1 MKLPSIL
8 PLIQNENMKIYR
20 RIGTWFMIAL
30 LALSTLAGALITK
43 ATHKEPKNWK
53 AEVASEIKEMEAQ
66 LSEEKVPKM
75 YKNHLEQQLKINEYR
90 LEHNIKPVASNTF
103 WGYLVNSADIIAL
116 ITLFTIIVAAGS
128 VANEFSWGTIKL
140 LLIRPASRT
149 KILLS
154 KYIAAL
160 LFALCMLLL
169 LFVFSSVVGAIV
181 FGIENIREPYLAYQ
195 NGTVVE
201 KSMLLH
207 VMQVYALNCVD
218 LVMMT
223 TFAFMI
229 SAVFRNHSLAVGLAT
244 FALFAGPQITT
255 LLAMKFDWAK
265 YLLFAN
271 TDLTQYIDGTPLV
284 EGMTMPFSMMM
295 LLIYFVIFNALTWF
309 IFRKRDIAA

>member
-1 MKLPSIL
+1 VKLPSIL
-8 PLIQNENMKIYR
+8 SLIQNENMKIYR
-20 RIGTWFMIAL
+20 RIGTWFMIGL
-30 LALSTLAGALITK
+30 LALAALAGALIIK
-43 ATHKEPKNWK
+43 ATYKEPKNWK

-66 LSEEKVPKM
+66 LSEGKVPKM
-75 YKNHLEQQLKINEYR
+75 YKNHLEQQLKINKYR

-103 WGYLVNSADIIAL
+103 WGYLVDSADIIAL

-128 VANEFSWGTIKL
+128 VASEFSWGTIKL

-154 KYIAAL
+154 KYIATL

-169 LFVFSSVVGAIV
+169 LFIFSSVIAAIV

-195 NGTVVE
+195 NGMVVE
-201 KSMLLH
+201 KNMLLH
-207 VMQVYALNCVD
+207 VMQVYALNCID
-218 LVMMT
+218 LVMMA

-229 SAVFRNHSLAVGLAT
+229 SAVFRNHSLAIGLAT
-244 FALFAGPQITT
+244 FALFVGPQITAF
-255 LLAMKFDWAK
+255 LAMKFDWAK

-271 TDLTQYIDGTPLV
+271 TNLAQYIDGTPLV
-284 EGMTMPFSMMM
+284 EGMTMTFSIMM
-295 LLIYFVIFNALTWF
+295 LLVYFVIFNALTWF

>member
-1 MKLPSIL
+1 LSSIL
-8 PLIQNENMKIYR
+8 SLIQNENMKIYR
-20 RIGTWFMIAL
+20 RFGTWFMIGL
-30 LALSTLAGALITK
+30 LALSTLAGALIIK
-43 ATHKEPKNWK
+43 ATHKEPANWK
-53 AEVASEIKEMEAQ
+53 AEVASEIKRMEAE
-66 LSEEKVPKM
+66 LSEEKLPKM
-75 YKNHLEQQLKINEYR
+75 YKNYLQQQLAINEYR

-103 WGYLVNSADIIAL
+103 WGYLVDSADIIAL

-128 VANEFSWGTIKL
+128 VASEFSWGTIKL

-160 LFALCMLLL
+160 LFALFMLLL
-169 LFVFSSVVGAIV
+169 LFIFSAVIGAAA
-181 FGIENIREPYLAYQ
+181 FGIENISEPYLAYQ
-195 NGTVVE
+195 NGAVVE
-201 KSMLLH
+201 RSMLFH
-207 VMQVYALNCVD
+207 VMQVYALNCAD
-218 LVMMT
+218 LVMMA

-229 SAVFRNHSLAVGLAT
+229 SAVFRNHSLAIGLAT
-244 FALFAGPQITT
+244 FALFVGPQVTA

-284 EGMTMPFSMMM
+284 EGMTMPFSIMM
-295 LLIYFVIFNALTWF
+295 LLVYFVIFNGITWL

>member
-1 MKLPSIL
+1 MKLSSIL
-8 PLIQNENMKIYR
+8 SLIQNENMKIYR
-20 RIGTWFMIAL
+20 RLGTWFMIGL
-30 LALSTLAGALITK
+30 LALSTLAGALIIK
-43 ATHKEPKNWK
+43 ATYKEPKNWK

-90 LEHNIKPVASNTF
+90 LEHNIKPVESNTF
-103 WGYLVNSADIIAL
+103 WGYLVDSADIIAL

-128 VANEFSWGTIKL
+128 VASEFSWGTIKL

-169 LFVFSSVVGAIV
+169 LFIFSSVIAAIV

-195 NGTVVE
+195 NGAVVE

-218 LVMMT
+218 LVMMA

-244 FALFAGPQITT
+244 FALFVGPQITT

-271 TDLTQYIDGTPLV
+271 TNLTQYIDGTPLV
-284 EGMTMPFSMMM
+284 EGMTMSFSIMM
-295 LLIYFVIFNALTWF
+295 LLVYFVIFNGITWI

>member
-1 MKLPSIL
+1 MSSIFS
-8 PLIQNENMKIYR
+8 LIQNENMKIYR
-20 RIGTWFMIAL
+20 RFGTWFMIGL
-30 LALSTLAGALITK
+30 LALATLAGALIIK
-43 ATHKEPKNWK
+43 ATHKEPDNWK
-53 AEVASEIKEMEAQ
+53 AEVASEIKRMEAE
-66 LSEEKVPKM
+66 LSEGKMPKM
-75 YKNHLEQQLKINEYR
+75 YKNYLQQQLKINEYR
-90 LEHNIKPVASNTF
+90 LEHNIKPVAPNTF
-103 WGYLVNSADIIAL
+103 WGYLVDSADIIAL

-128 VANEFSWGTIKL
+128 VASEFSWGTIKL

-169 LFVFSSVVGAIV
+169 LLVFSAVVGAAV

-195 NGTVVE
+195 NGAVVE
-201 KSMLLH
+201 KSMLFH
-207 VMQVYALNCVD
+207 VMQVYALNCAD
-218 LVMMT
+218 LVMMA

-229 SAVFRNHSLAVGLAT
+229 SAVFRNHSLAIGLAT
-244 FALFAGPQITT
+244 FALFVGPQVTA

-271 TDLTQYIDGTPLV
+271 TNLTQYIDGTPLV
-284 EGMTMPFSMMM
+284 EGMTMSFSLMM
-295 LLIYFVIFNALTWF
+295 LLVYFVIFNGIAWL

>member
-1 MKLPSIL
+1 LSSIL
-8 PLIQNENMKIYR
+8 SLIQNENMKIYR
-20 RIGTWFMIAL
+20 RFGTWFMIGL
-30 LALSTLAGALITK
+30 LALSTLAGALIIK
-43 ATHKEPKNWK
+43 ATHKEPANWK
-53 AEVASEIKEMEAQ
+53 AEVASEIKRMEAE
-66 LSEEKVPKM
+66 LSEEKLPKM
-75 YKNHLEQQLKINEYR
+75 YKNYLQQQLAINEYR

-103 WGYLVNSADIIAL
+103 WGYLVDSADIIAL

-128 VANEFSWGTIKL
+128 VASEFSWGTIKL

-160 LFALCMLLL
+160 LFALFMLLL
-169 LFVFSSVVGAIV
+169 LFIFSAVIGAAA
-181 FGIENIREPYLAYQ
+181 FGIENISEPYLAYQ
-195 NGTVVE
+195 NGAVVE
-201 KSMLLH
+201 RSMLFH
-207 VMQVYALNCVD
+207 VMQVYALNCAD
-218 LVMMT
+218 LVMMA

-229 SAVFRNHSLAVGLAT
+229 SAVFRNHSLAIGLAT
-244 FALFAGPQITT
+244 FALFVGPQVTA

-284 EGMTMPFSMMM
+284 EGMTMPFSIMM
-295 LLIYFVIFNALTWF
+295 LLVYFVVFNGITWL

>member
-1 MKLPSIL
+1 VKLPSIL
-8 PLIQNENMKIYR
+8 SLIQNENMKIYR
-20 RIGTWFMIAL
+20 RIGTWFMIGL
-30 LALSTLAGALITK
+30 LALSALAGALIIK
-43 ATHKEPKNWK
+43 ATYKEPKNWK

-66 LSEEKVPKM
+66 LSEGKVPKM
-75 YKNHLEQQLKINEYR
+75 YKNHLEQQLKINKYR

-103 WGYLVNSADIIAL
+103 WGYLVDSADIIAL

-128 VANEFSWGTIKL
+128 VASEFSWGTIKL

-154 KYIAAL
+154 KYIATL

-169 LFVFSSVVGAIV
+169 LFIFSSVIAAIV

-195 NGTVVE
+195 NGMVVE
-201 KSMLLH
+201 KNMLLH
-207 VMQVYALNCVD
+207 VMQVYALNCID
-218 LVMMT
+218 LVMMA

-229 SAVFRNHSLAVGLAT
+229 SAVFRNHSLAIGLAT
-244 FALFAGPQITT
+244 FALFVGPQITAF
-255 LLAMKFDWAK
+255 LAMKFDWAK

-271 TDLTQYIDGTPLV
+271 TNLAQYIDGTPLV
-284 EGMTMPFSMMM
+284 EGMTMTFSIMM
-295 LLIYFVIFNALTWF
+295 LLVYFVIFNALTWF

>member
-1 MKLPSIL
+1 MLS
-8 PLIQNENMKIYR
+8 LIQNENMKIYR
-20 RIGTWFMIAL
+20 RFGTWFMIGL
-30 LALSTLAGALITK
+30 LALSTLAGALIIK
-43 ATHKEPKNWK
+43 ATHKEPANWK
-53 AEVASEIKEMEAQ
+53 AEVASEIKRMEAE
-66 LSEEKVPKM
+66 LSEEKLPKM
-75 YKNHLEQQLKINEYR
+75 YKNYLQQQLAINEYR

-103 WGYLVNSADIIAL
+103 WGYLVDSADIIAL

-128 VANEFSWGTIKL
+128 VASEFSWGTIKL

-160 LFALCMLLL
+160 LFALFMLLL
-169 LFVFSSVVGAIV
+169 LFIFSAVIGAAA
-181 FGIENIREPYLAYQ
+181 FGIENISEPYLAYQ
-195 NGTVVE
+195 NGAVVE
-201 KSMLLH
+201 RSMLFH
-207 VMQVYALNCVD
+207 VMQVYALNCAD
-218 LVMMT
+218 LVMMA

-229 SAVFRNHSLAVGLAT
+229 SAVFRNHSLAIGLAT
-244 FALFAGPQITT
+244 FALFVGPQVTA

-284 EGMTMPFSMMM
+284 EGMTMPFSIMM
-295 LLIYFVIFNALTWF
+295 LLVYFVIFNGITWL

>member
-1 MKLPSIL
+1 MSSIL
-8 PLIQNENMKIYR
+8 SLIQNENMKIYR
-20 RIGTWFMIAL
+20 RFGTWFMIGL
-30 LALSTLAGALITK
+30 LALSTLAGALIIK
-43 ATHKEPKNWK
+43 ATHKEPANWK
-53 AEVASEIKEMEAQ
+53 AEVASEIKRMEAE
-66 LSEEKVPKM
+66 LSEEKLPKM
-75 YKNHLEQQLKINEYR
+75 YKNYLQQQLAINEYR

-103 WGYLVNSADIIAL
+103 WGYLVDSADIIAL

-128 VANEFSWGTIKL
+128 VASEFSWGTIKL

-160 LFALCMLLL
+160 LFALFMLLL
-169 LFVFSSVVGAIV
+169 LFIFSAVIGAAA
-181 FGIENIREPYLAYQ
+181 FGIENISEPYLAYQ
-195 NGTVVE
+195 NGAVVE
-201 KSMLLH
+201 RSMLFH
-207 VMQVYALNCVD
+207 VMQVYALNCAD
-218 LVMMT
+218 LVMMA

-229 SAVFRNHSLAVGLAT
+229 SAVFRNHSLAIGLAT
-244 FALFAGPQITT
+244 FALFVGPQVTA

-284 EGMTMPFSMMM
+284 EGMTMPFSIMM
-295 LLIYFVIFNALTWF
+295 LLVYFVIFNGITWL

>member
-1 MKLPSIL
+1 MV
-8 PLIQNENMKIYR
+8 YDR
-20 RIGTWFMIAL
+20 L
-30 LALSTLAGALITK
+30 LALATLAGALIIK
-43 ATHKEPKNWK
+43 ATHKEPENWK
-53 AEVASEIKEMEAQ
+53 AEVASEIKRMEAE
-66 LSEEKVPKM
+66 LSEEKLPKM
-75 YKNHLEQQLKINEYR
+75 YKNYLKQQLKINEYR
-90 LEHNIKPVASNTF
+90 LEHNIKPVAPNTF
-103 WGYLVNSADIIAL
+103 WGYLVDSADIIAL

-128 VANEFSWGTIKL
+128 VASEFSWGTIKL

-169 LFVFSSVVGAIV
+169 LFIFSAVVGAAV

-195 NGTVVE
+195 NGAVVE
-201 KSMLLH
+201 RSMLFH
-207 VMQVYALNCVD
+207 VVQVYALNCAD
-218 LVMMT
+218 LVMMA

-229 SAVFRNHSLAVGLAT
+229 SAVFRNHSLAIGLAT
-244 FALFAGPQITT
+244 FALFVGPQVTA

-271 TDLTQYIDGTPLV
+271 TNLTQYIDGTPLV
-284 EGMTMPFSMMM
+284 EGMTMSFSIMM
-295 LLIYFVIFNALTWF
+295 LLVYFVIFNGIAWL

>member
-1 MKLPSIL
+1 MSSIFS
-8 PLIQNENMKIYR
+8 LIQNENMKIYR
-20 RIGTWFMIAL
+20 RFGTWFMIGL
-30 LALSTLAGALITK
+30 LALATLAGALIIK
-43 ATHKEPKNWK
+43 ATHKEPENWK
-53 AEVASEIKEMEAQ
+53 AEVASEIKRMEAEF
-66 LSEEKVPKM
+66 SEEKLPKM
-75 YKNHLEQQLKINEYR
+75 YKNYLKQQLKINEYR
-90 LEHNIKPVASNTF
+90 LEHNIKPVAPNTF
-103 WGYLVNSADIIAL
+103 WGYLVDSADIIAL

-128 VANEFSWGTIKL
+128 VASEFSWGTIKL

-169 LFVFSSVVGAIV
+169 LFIFSAVVGAAV

-195 NGTVVE
+195 NGAVVE
-201 KSMLLH
+201 RSMLFH
-207 VMQVYALNCVD
+207 VVQVYALNCAD
-218 LVMMT
+218 LVMMA

-229 SAVFRNHSLAVGLAT
+229 SAVFRNHSLAIGLAT
-244 FALFAGPQITT
+244 FALFVGPQVTA

-271 TDLTQYIDGTPLV
+271 TNLTQYIDGTPLV
-284 EGMTMPFSMMM
+284 EGMTMSFSIMM
-295 LLIYFVIFNALTWF
+295 LLVYFVIFNGIAWL

>member
-1 MKLPSIL
+1 MSSIL
-8 PLIQNENMKIYR
+8 SLIQNENMKIYR
-20 RIGTWFMIAL
+20 RFGTWFMIGL
-30 LALSTLAGALITK
+30 LALSTLAGALIIK
-43 ATHKEPKNWK
+43 ATHKEPANWK
-53 AEVASEIKEMEAQ
+53 AEVASEIKRMEAE
-66 LSEEKVPKM
+66 LSEEKLPKM
-75 YKNHLEQQLKINEYR
+75 YKNYLQQQLAINEYR

-103 WGYLVNSADIIAL
+103 WGYLVDSADIIAL

-128 VANEFSWGTIKL
+128 VASEFSWGTIKL

-160 LFALCMLLL
+160 LFALFMLLL
-169 LFVFSSVVGAIV
+169 LFIFSAVIGAAA
-181 FGIENIREPYLAYQ
+181 FGIENISEPYLAYQ
-195 NGTVVE
+195 NGAVVE
-201 KSMLLH
+201 RSMLFH
-207 VMQVYALNCVD
+207 VMQVYALNCAD
-218 LVMMT
+218 LVMMA

-229 SAVFRNHSLAVGLAT
+229 SAVFRNHSLAIGLAT
-244 FALFAGPQITT
+244 FALFVGPQVTA

-284 EGMTMPFSMMM
+284 EGMTMPFSIMM
-295 LLIYFVIFNALTWF
+295 LLVYFVVFNGITWL

>member
-1 MKLPSIL
+1 MSSIFS
-8 PLIQNENMKIYR
+8 LIQNENMKIYR
-20 RIGTWFMIAL
+20 RFGTWFMIGL
-30 LALSTLAGALITK
+30 LALATLAGALIIK
-43 ATHKEPKNWK
+43 ATHKEPENWK
-53 AEVASEIKEMEAQ
+53 AEVASEIKRMEAE
-66 LSEEKVPKM
+66 LSEEKLPKM
-75 YKNHLEQQLKINEYR
+75 YKNYLKQQLKINEYR
-90 LEHNIKPVASNTF
+90 LEHNIKPVAPNTF
-103 WGYLVNSADIIAL
+103 WGYLVDSADIIAL

-128 VANEFSWGTIKL
+128 VASEFSWGTIKL

-169 LFVFSSVVGAIV
+169 LFIFSAVVGAAV

-195 NGTVVE
+195 NGAVVE
-201 KSMLLH
+201 RSMLFH
-207 VMQVYALNCVD
+207 VVQVYALNCAD
-218 LVMMT
+218 LVMMA

-229 SAVFRNHSLAVGLAT
+229 SAVFRNHSLAIGLAT
-244 FALFAGPQITT
+244 FALFVGPQVTA

-271 TDLTQYIDGTPLV
+271 TNLTQYIDGTPLV
-284 EGMTMPFSMMM
+284 EGMTMSFSLMM
-295 LLIYFVIFNALTWF
+295 LLVYFVIFNGIAWL

>member
-8 PLIQNENMKIYR
+8 SLIQNENMKIYR
-20 RIGTWFMIAL
+20 RIGTWFMIGL
-30 LALSTLAGALITK
+30 LALSTLAGALIIK
-43 ATHKEPKNWK
+43 ATYKEPKNWK
-53 AEVASEIKEMEAQ
+53 AEVASEIKGIEGQ
-66 LSEEKVPKM
+66 LSEKKVPKM
-75 YKNHLEQQLKINEYR
+75 YKNQLEQQLKINEYR

-103 WGYLVNSADIIAL
+103 WGYLVNSADIISL

-128 VANEFSWGTIKL
+128 VASEFSWGTIKL

-160 LFALCMLLL
+160 LFALCMLLFL
-169 LFVFSSVVGAIV
+169 LVFSAIVGAMI
-181 FGIENIREPYLAYQ
+181 FGIENIHEPYLAYQ

-201 KSMLLH
+201 KNMLFH
-207 VMQVYALNCVD
+207 IIQVYALNCAD
-218 LVMMT
+218 LVMMA

-229 SAVFRNHSLAVGLAT
+229 SAVFRNHSLAIGLAT
-244 FALFAGPQITT
+244 FALFVGPQITS

-271 TDLTQYIDGTPLV
+271 TNLAQYIDGTPLV
-284 EGMTMPFSMMM
+284 EGMTMPFSIMM
-295 LLIYFVIFNALTWF
+295 LLVYFVIFNTLTLL

>member
-1 MKLPSIL
+1 MLS
-8 PLIQNENMKIYR
+8 LIQNENMKIYR
-20 RIGTWFMIAL
+20 RFGTWFMIGL
-30 LALSTLAGALITK
+30 LALSTLAGALIIK
-43 ATHKEPKNWK
+43 ATHKEPANWK
-53 AEVASEIKEMEAQ
+53 AEVASEIKRMEAE
-66 LSEEKVPKM
+66 LSEEKLPKM
-75 YKNHLEQQLKINEYR
+75 YKNYLQQQLAINEYR

-103 WGYLVNSADIIAL
+103 WGYLVDSADIIAL

-128 VANEFSWGTIKL
+128 VASEFSWGTIKL

-160 LFALCMLLL
+160 LFALFMLLL
-169 LFVFSSVVGAIV
+169 LFIFSAVIGAAA
-181 FGIENIREPYLAYQ
+181 FGIENISEPYLAYQ

-201 KSMLLH
+201 RSMLFH
-207 VMQVYALNCVD
+207 VMQVYALNCAD
-218 LVMMT
+218 LVMMA

-229 SAVFRNHSLAVGLAT
+229 SAVFRNHSLAIGLAT
-244 FALFAGPQITT
+244 FALFVGPQVTA

-284 EGMTMPFSMMM
+284 EGMTMPFSIMM
-295 LLIYFVIFNALTWF
+295 LLVYFVIFNGITWL

>member
-1 MKLPSIL
+1 MSSIFS
-8 PLIQNENMKIYR
+8 LIQNENMKIYR
-20 RIGTWFMIAL
+20 RFGTWFMIGL
-30 LALSTLAGALITK
+30 LALATLAGALIIK
-43 ATHKEPKNWK
+43 ATHKEPENWK
-53 AEVASEIKEMEAQ
+53 AEVASEIKRMEAE
-66 LSEEKVPKM
+66 LSEEKLPKM
-75 YKNHLEQQLKINEYR
+75 YKNYLKQQLKINEYR
-90 LEHNIKPVASNTF
+90 LEHNIKPVAPNTF
-103 WGYLVNSADIIAL
+103 WGYLVDSADIIAL

-128 VANEFSWGTIKL
+128 VASEFSWGTIKL

-169 LFVFSSVVGAIV
+169 LFIFSAVVGAAV

-195 NGTVVE
+195 NGAVVE
-201 KSMLLH
+201 RSMLFH
-207 VMQVYALNCVD
+207 VVQVYALNCAD
-218 LVMMT
+218 LVMMA

-229 SAVFRNHSLAVGLAT
+229 SAVFRNHSLAIGLAT
-244 FALFAGPQITT
+244 FALFVGPQVTA

-271 TDLTQYIDGTPLV
+271 TNLTQYIDGTPLV
-284 EGMTMPFSMMM
+284 EGMTMSFSIMM
-295 LLIYFVIFNALTWF
+295 LLVYFVIFNGIAWL

>member
-1 MKLPSIL
+1 MSSIFS
-8 PLIQNENMKIYR
+8 LIQNENMKIYR
-20 RIGTWFMIAL
+20 RFGTWFMIGL
-30 LALSTLAGALITK
+30 LALATLAGALIIK
-43 ATHKEPKNWK
+43 ATHKEPENWK
-53 AEVASEIKEMEAQ
+53 AEVASEIKRMEAE
-66 LSEEKVPKM
+66 LSEEKLPKM
-75 YKNHLEQQLKINEYR
+75 YKNYLKQQLKINEYR
-90 LEHNIKPVASNTF
+90 LEHNIKPVAPNTF
-103 WGYLVNSADIIAL
+103 WGYLVDSADIIAL

-128 VANEFSWGTIKL
+128 VASEFSWGTIKL

-169 LFVFSSVVGAIV
+169 LFIFSAVVGAAV

-195 NGTVVE
+195 NGAVVE
-201 KSMLLH
+201 RSMLFH
-207 VMQVYALNCVD
+207 VVQVYALNCAD
-218 LVMMT
+218 LVMMA

-229 SAVFRNHSLAVGLAT
+229 SAVFRNHSLAIGLAT
-244 FALFAGPQITT
+244 FVLFVGPQVTA

-271 TDLTQYIDGTPLV
+271 TNLTQYIDGTPLV
-284 EGMTMPFSMMM
+284 EGMTMSFSIMM
-295 LLIYFVIFNALTWF
+295 LLVYFVIFNGIAWL

>member
-1 MKLPSIL
+1 LSSIL
-8 PLIQNENMKIYR
+8 SLIQNENMKIYR
-20 RIGTWFMIAL
+20 RFGTWFMIGL
-30 LALSTLAGALITK
+30 LALSTLAGALIIK
-43 ATHKEPKNWK
+43 ATHKEPANWK
-53 AEVASEIKEMEAQ
+53 AEVASEIKRMEAE
-66 LSEEKVPKM
+66 LSEEKLPKM
-75 YKNHLEQQLKINEYR
+75 YKNYLQQQLAINEYR

-103 WGYLVNSADIIAL
+103 WGYLVDSADIIAL

-128 VANEFSWGTIKL
+128 VASEFSWGTIKL

-160 LFALCMLLL
+160 LFALFMLLL
-169 LFVFSSVVGAIV
+169 LFIFSAVIGAAA
-181 FGIENIREPYLAYQ
+181 FGIENISEPYLAYQ

-201 KSMLLH
+201 RSMLFH
-207 VMQVYALNCVD
+207 VMQVYALNCAD
-218 LVMMT
+218 LVMMA

-229 SAVFRNHSLAVGLAT
+229 SAVFRNHSLAIGLAT
-244 FALFAGPQITT
+244 FALFVGPQVTA

-284 EGMTMPFSMMM
+284 EGMTMPFSIMM
-295 LLIYFVIFNALTWF
+295 LLVYFVIFNGITWL

>member
-1 MKLPSIL
+1 MSSIL
-8 PLIQNENMKIYR
+8 SLIQNENMKIYR
-20 RIGTWFMIAL
+20 RFGTWFMIGL
-30 LALSTLAGALITK
+30 LALSTLAGALIIK
-43 ATHKEPKNWK
+43 ATHKEPANWK
-53 AEVASEIKEMEAQ
+53 AEVASEIKRMEAE
-66 LSEEKVPKM
+66 LSEEKLPKM
-75 YKNHLEQQLKINEYR
+75 YKNYLQQQLAINEYR

-103 WGYLVNSADIIAL
+103 WGYLVDSADIIAL

-128 VANEFSWGTIKL
+128 VASEFSWGTIKL

-160 LFALCMLLL
+160 LFALFMLLL
-169 LFVFSSVVGAIV
+169 LFIFSAVIGAAA
-181 FGIENIREPYLAYQ
+181 FGIENISEPYLAYQ

-201 KSMLLH
+201 RSMLFH
-207 VMQVYALNCVD
+207 VMQVYALNCAD
-218 LVMMT
+218 LVMMA

-229 SAVFRNHSLAVGLAT
+229 SAVFRNHSLAIGLAT
-244 FALFAGPQITT
+244 FALFVGPQVTA

-284 EGMTMPFSMMM
+284 EGMTMPFSIMM
-295 LLIYFVIFNALTWF
+295 LLVYFVIFNGITWL